1 MYIMY
6 MFHSLL
12 QHIRLFHDDKN
23 TGLYSTEESWVS
35 VSGRH
40 GLHLSMNFSPP
51 TRKKLLN
58 WLTLYRNKS
67 ATLETMSQQ
76 TSKILIIYKH
86 GSPQIKEFPHYLK
99 FWFMLCRI
107 DCMYFECNDGLAHLS
122 RRLKRAFW
130 SKFTM
135 LSEVLVLLLQTLP
148 SFIFFPKFVQMKGHA
163 LFQGEIIAI

>member
-58 WLTLYRNKS
+58 
-67 ATLETMSQQ
+67 
-76 TSKILIIYKH
+76 
-86 GSPQIKEFPHYLK
+86 
-99 FWFMLCRI
+99 
-107 DCMYFECNDGLAHLS
+107 
-122 RRLKRAFW
+122 
-130 SKFTM
+130 
-135 LSEVLVLLLQTLP
+135 
-148 SFIFFPKFVQMKGHA
+148 
-163 LFQGEIIAI
+163 